1 MRICYLADAAD
12 VHTHRWAK
20 YFANEGHEVHLISFR
35 PSSENLGNIQLHL
48 LNTIGKGNPIF
59 KHTINPFAV
68 LIQLRKLIKEIDPE
82 VLHGHSVR
90 DHTIIAALTGFH
102 PFVVTAWGDDVLI
115 HPKESKILKYAVP
128 FALRR
133 ADLVTCDG
141 ANTKSAMME
150 MGIKGDDI
158 EIIMHGVDTKKFD
171 ILQGDEELRR
181 ELDVSNSPTIISTRR
196 LGRVHDVGTLIN
208 AIPLVLKEVPDAKF
222 VIGGSG
228 EQKEHL
234 MDLAKSLGVFDST
247 RFVGWIQSDQLPRYL
262 NSSDIYVSTSLS
274 DSGLAAGTAEAMACG
289 LPVVI
294 TDFGDNGKW
303 VEDGVSGFTFPLRD
317 SKSLA
322 EKIVYLIQNPNI
334 RRDFGAGSRVVIE
347 ERNNYYREM
356 KKMEKLYKDLI
367 LRSEL

>member
-1 MRICYLADAAD
+1 MKICYLADASD

-20 YFANEGHEVHLISFR
+20 YFADEGHEVHLISFR
-35 PSSENLGNIQLHL
+35 PPSEDLGDIQLHL
-48 LNTIGKGNPIF
+48 LNTIGKGNAIS
-59 KHTINPFAV
+59 KHTINPLVV
-68 LIQLRKLIKEIDPE
+68 LIQLRRLIKKIGPE
-82 VLHGHSVR
+82 VLHGHSIR

-115 HPKESKILKYAVP
+115 HPKESKIIKYAVP
-128 FALRR
+128 FTLQR

-141 ANTKSAMME
+141 ANTKKAMME
-150 MGIKGDDI
+150 MGIKGDKID
-158 EIIMHGVDTKKFD
+158 IIMHGVDTKKFN
-171 ILQGDEELRR
+171 ILGRDEELLK
-181 ELDVSNSPTIISTRR
+181 ELDVLNSPTIISTRR

-208 AIPLVLKEVPDAKF
+208 AVPLVLSEIPDAKF
-222 VIGGSG
+222 IIGGSG
-228 EQKEHL
+228 EQKEYL
-234 MDLAKSLGVFDST
+234 MDLAKSLNVFAST
-247 RFVGWIQSDQLPRYL
+247 RFVGWIPSDQLPRYL

-274 DSGLAAGTAEAMACG
+274 DSGLSAGTAEAMACG

-303 VEDGVSGFTFPLRD
+303 VEDEVSGFLFPLSD

-334 RRDFGAGSRVVIE
+334 RRDFGVGSRVVIE

-356 KKMEKLYKDLI
+356 KKMETLYKNLI
-367 LRSEL
+367 SRSEL